1 VNVYGNVR
9 AYTPGEDVFGNV
21 FGDPSLI
28 IIVSVYVA
36 EMDVFT
42 SHTQAMS
49 SFAPYGVFDSS
60 DGIIEMQVT

>member
-1 VNVYGNVR
+1 MN
-9 AYTPGEDVFGNV
+9 VFGNV
-21 FGDPSLI
+21 RSYATGQDVFGVVFDTGTLV
-28 IIVSVYVA
+28 IVSVYVA